1 MKTIIRIFIA
11 GICVGMPLSCSLNVF
26 QESSSGGGSEIT
38 NGASA
43 YVRYSDG
50 TPAVSAQ
57 VFVRSQR
64 FLKDTSRVDS
74 SRVPD
79 VYTDESGFFKIDS
92 LKPGNYF
99 VEIND
104 TRYHAICMAC
114 TIGDAAMQPTNLGTD
129 TLRPTGTL
137 RGTINRGPAGPSTE
151 LYVQIYGLDRIAK
164 VNAATGIFSFDML
177 PPGNFSLRVV
187 SSSPTVPAVDVAG
200 ITVRQADTAS
210 VPVSLWKS
218 SRSLF
223 FNTTSSGAQV
233 AGNVV
238 NFPVLV
244 RLTSSNLTFSQ
255 AQLYGQDIRFAKSNG
270 VPLAYEIEQWDSAN
284 AQAEIWVRVDTIF
297 GNDQS
302 RYVTMFWG
310 NSHVASGSN
319 SASVFDTAIGFQG
332 VWHLSEPGN
341 TMRDATGNHYDGTRF
356 AMTAQSAVPG
366 EVGIAQEF
374 NGVSSYVEMMG
385 TASGKLDFPENGVY
399 TVSAWAYEDT
409 LDGIHDEIASKGWY
423 QYFLEVGSNN
433 TWEFNVLKGGVG
445 WENSHWPATAKS
457 WSHIVGVR
465 SDTSQH
471 LYVNGTCVDS
481 IVKIGNQ
488 TTSLR
493 SSSAN
498 FKIGTH
504 SGPVDPF
511 PWFFKGKIDEVRVLS
526 VAPSADW
533 VKLCYMNQKASD
545 ALVIFK

>member
-1 MKTIIRIFIA
+1 MKTVIRIFVASMCI
-11 GICVGMPLSCSLNVF
+11 GMSMSCSRNVF
-26 QESSSGGGSEIT
+26 QASDAGGGSEVT

-99 VEIND
+99 VEVND
-104 TRYHAICMAC
+104 TRRHAICMAC
-114 TIGDAAMQPTNLGTD
+114 TIGAAAGQPANLGTD
-129 TLRPTGTL
+129 TLRPTGTI

-151 LYVQIYGLDRIAK
+151 LYVQIYGLDRVTK

-177 PPGNFSLRVV
+177 PPGYFSLRVV
-187 SSSPTVPAVDVAG
+187 SSSPAVPAVDAAG
-200 ITVRQADTAS
+200 IAVSQADTAS
-210 VPVSLWKS
+210 AQVSLWKS
-218 SRSLF
+218 SMNLF
-223 FNTTSSGAQV
+223 LNTTPTGAQI
-233 AGNVV
+233 ASNVV

-244 RLTSSNLTFSQ
+244 RLTSSNFTFSQ
-255 AQLYGQDIRFAKSNG
+255 AQTYGQDIRFTKSGG
-270 VPLAYEIEQWDSAN
+270 VPLPYEIELWDSAN
-284 AQAEIWVRVDTIF
+284 AQAEIWVGVDTIF
-297 GNDQS
+297 GNDQTH
-302 RYVTMFWG
+302 YVTMFWG
-310 NSHVASGSN
+310 NPNAQDGAN
-319 SASVFDTAIGFQG
+319 SSAVFDTASGFQG
-332 VWHLSEPGN
+332 VWHLGEPGN
-341 TMRDATGNHYDGTRF
+341 TVRDATGNHYDGTRF
-356 AMTAQSAVPG
+356 GMTAQSAVPG
-366 EVGIAQEF
+366 AIGTAQEF
-374 NGVSSYVEMMG
+374 NGVSSYIEMMG
-385 TASGKLDFPENGVY
+385 TASGKLDFPENGTY
-399 TVSAWAYEDT
+399 MVSAWAYEDT

-433 TWEFNVLKGGVG
+433 TWEFNVLKSAVG
-445 WENSHWPATAKS
+445 WDNSHWPATAKS

-465 SDTSQH
+465 SNTSQY

-481 IVKIGNQ
+481 IVKMGNQ
-488 TTSLR
+488 TASLR

-504 SGPVDPF
+504 SGVDPF

-526 VAPSADW
+526 VAPGADW

-545 ALVIFK
+545 ALVTFK